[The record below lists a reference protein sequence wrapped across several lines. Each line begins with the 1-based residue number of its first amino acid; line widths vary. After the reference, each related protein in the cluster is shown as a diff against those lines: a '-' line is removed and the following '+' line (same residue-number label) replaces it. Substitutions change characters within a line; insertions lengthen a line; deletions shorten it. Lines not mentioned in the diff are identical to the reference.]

1 MQCQTTVAD
10 DLWYDKHRVIFREK
24 GKEMKHYFAIIY
36 LVLFIGCI
44 NSNDKTNNTKEKKEY
59 RNYDFT
65 IWINMKNQD
74 KDFDY
79 IINHKYYRFE
89 GKNNFVYHD
98 DKLLEQISY
107 EYKIKKNSNEVEKTT
122 IKTTKYQLNKQQL
135 DTLYLLTSKLFKVDS
150 LNFLSDTTEKK
161 CNYDGYFSEI
171 TFSKLNATYKIQ
183 FNGLSSDNIVG
194 NYRNLLSY
202 IENIKNKIVKKSKK

>member
-1 MQCQTTVAD
+1 
-10 DLWYDKHRVIFREK
+10 
-24 GKEMKHYFAIIY
+24 MKHYFAIIF

-44 NSNDKTNNTKEKKEY
+44 NSNDKTNNTKEIKEY

-65 IWINMKNQD
+65 IWINMKNPD

-107 EYKIKKNSNEVEKTT
+107 EYKVKKNSNEVEKTT

-135 DTLYLLTSKLFKVDS
+135 DTLYLLTSKLFEVDT
-150 LNFLSDTTEKK
+150 LNFVSDTIRKIE
-161 CNYDGYFSEI
+161 NYDGHFPEI
-171 TFSKLNATYKIQ
+171 TFSNRNATYKIQ
-183 FNGLSSDNIVG
+183 FTPLSGENIVE
-194 NYRNLLSY
+194 NYKNLLSY
-202 IENIKNKIVKKSKK
+202 IESIKYKEEMKLKNKK